1 MIVQVY
7 ALLGQIEGE
16 RNAFLGEFKDGR
28 LGAVRDY
35 PQVHLAAI
43 RDEKSISLSYEIR
56 NNLSPYLLFISPTY
70 K

>member
-1 MIVQVY
+1 MLSL
-7 ALLGQIEGE
+7 AKLKGRGM
-16 RNAFLGEFKDGR
+16 RFLESSRMGD